1 MKIQLNKDASQ
12 ERFNDVVNPIIQQ
25 AKRTAD
31 GGQDKFYYPI
41 IRNETFNSFEV
52 SDKVEDLTEGTVYR
66 GRFYDGDIVFGIR
79 TQPVWWTPTGA
90 LNND

>member
-12 ERFNDVVNPIIQQ
+12 ERFNDVVNTIIQQ

-41 IRNETFNSFEV
+41 IRNETFNSFW
-52 SDKVEDLTEGTVYR
+52 SCFL
-66 GRFYDGDIVFGIR
+66 
-79 TQPVWWTPTGA
+79 
-90 LNND
+90 